1 MAIISVVT
9 QKEEDYKKHIDLL
22 NLLWCSSLIFGIT
35 VFLYLDLF
43 IDNQN
48 KITKENNTTFFKI
61 CFAILW
67 LIILAI
73 FNYFIN
79 NYFNPKLDELF
90 YIELAIFI
98 LLTIFLFCTD
108 KIHLDKRIKLSPFL
122 LFLLGWIFFMIS
134 LLYIGNRYI
143 SISQYIIYLI
153 ILIIFF
159 ALIKITTHTI
169 ELGKVKND

>member
-22 NLLWCSSLIFGIT
+22 NLLWYSSLIFGIT

-43 IDNQN
+43 IDDQN

-98 LLTIFLFCTD
+98 LLTI
-108 KIHLDKRIKLSPFL
+108 
-122 LFLLGWIFFMIS
+122 
-134 LLYIGNRYI
+134 
-143 SISQYIIYLI
+143 
-153 ILIIFF
+153 ILI
-159 ALIKITTHTI
+159 LYR
-169 ELGKVKND
+169 

>member
-22 NLLWCSSLIFGIT
+22 NLLWYSSLIFGIT

-43 IDNQN
+43 IDDQN

-90 YIELAIFI
+90 YIELAI
-98 LLTIFLFCTD
+98 LY
-108 KIHLDKRIKLSPFL
+108 FL
-122 LFLLGWIFFMIS
+122 LYSYFVQIKS
-134 LLYIGNRYI
+134 
-143 SISQYIIYLI
+143 
-153 ILIIFF
+153 ILI
-159 ALIKITTHTI
+159 K
-169 ELGKVKND
+169 ELNFLHSYYSYLDGYFL